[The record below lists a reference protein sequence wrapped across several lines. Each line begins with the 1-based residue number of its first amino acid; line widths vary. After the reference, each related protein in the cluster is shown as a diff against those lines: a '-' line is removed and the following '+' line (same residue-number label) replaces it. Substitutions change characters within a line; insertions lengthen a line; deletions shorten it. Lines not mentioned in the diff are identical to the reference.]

1 MSSNTY
7 VALDTKTLGTAVPT
21 VTFTSIPQGYTD
33 LVLVAQPAISSGND
47 NMRIRV
53 GNGSVDTGS
62 NYSYTAL
69 TGNGSTAVSARASNE
84 TSILTDYNGYMQTT
98 LGNNTKII
106 NFQNYSNTT
115 TFKTILTRSNNAPTG
130 TDAMVSLWRSTAA
143 INTMTL
149 SISGGAANFVVGS
162 TFTIYGI
169 AATSAGAKATGG
181 DIYTDSLYYYHV
193 FDANGTFT
201 PAQSISADVLVV
213 AGGGGAGEVNGAAGG
228 AGGIFYAT
236 SQSLTATNYTC
247 TVGAGGAG
255 TNSGD
260 GSDGGNSSFGAL
272 TVGVGGG
279 GGNGQNDPNAAGRTG
294 GSGGAGG
301 KTNITGTVAGAA
313 STQTGT
319 GGTGYGN
326 AGGSTTG
333 SGTAANGTG
342 GGGGA
347 GAAGGAGNTS
357 GSGAGG
363 VGLATWSSWGA
374 ATGMG
379 QNVSGTYYFA
389 GGGGGSYDYRF
400 FTSTAGAGGLG
411 GGSAGAGGNGN
422 SGPLNATANTGG
434 GGGAYGYNG
443 SSSSIPGASGG
454 SGVVIVRYL
463 KA

>member
-1 MSSNTY
+1 MSTNTY
-7 VALDTKTLGTAVPT
+7 VALATQTLGTAAAS
-21 VTFTSIPQGYTD
+21 VTFSSIPQGYTD
-33 LVLVAQPAISSGND
+33 LVLVITAQASVSTNLQ
-47 NMRIRV
+47 MQF
-53 GNGSVDTGS
+53 NGSSAAYYSNTGIRG
-62 NYSYTAL
+62 YS
-69 TGNGSTAVSARASNE
+69 STADSFRQTNLSSM
-84 TSILTDYNGYMQTT
+84 TLTTVEDI
-98 LGNNTKII
+98 GNPNTNIII
-106 NFQNYSNTT
+106 NIPNYSNTT
-115 TFKTILTRSNNAPTG
+115 TFKTALVRANQATAGVEAIVG
-130 TDAMVSLWRSTAA
+130 LWRGTTGSDTPA
-143 INTMTL
+143 ITSITL
-149 SISGGAANFVVGS
+149 LPGSGNLNVGT

-169 AATSAGAKATGG
+169 AATSVGAKATGG
-181 DIYTDSLYYYHV
+181 TIYSDSLYYYHA
-193 FDANGTFT
+193 FTGNGTFT
-201 PAQSISADVLVV
+201 PTQSISADVLVV

-236 SQSLTATNYTC
+236 SQSLAIGNYTC
-247 TVGAGGAG
+247 TVGGGGAG

-260 GSDGGNSSFGAL
+260 GSNGGNSSFGAL

-279 GGNGQNDPNAAGRTG
+279 GGNGQNDPDGAGRTG

-333 SGTAANGTG
+333 PGTAANGTG

-374 ATGMG
+374 ATGTG
-379 QNVSGTYYFA
+379 QNVSGTYYYA
-389 GGGGGSYDYRF
+389 GGGGGTYDYRF
-400 FTSTAGAGGLG
+400 FTSTPGAGGLG

-454 SGVVIVRYL
+454 SGIVIVRYL